1 MLTIY
6 AGQTYTIAVTV
17 YSPATLKK
25 VNVSVMKLDV
35 YSQTGGVWSAVEAD
49 LSFDENDGVGI
60 YKKYHYFD
68 PVKYTVNNQLLRIIA
83 HWTLV
88 LESGSKNDLEIKEVN
103 ILTAH

>member
-1 MLTIY
+1 MQIY

-25 VNVSVMKLDV
+25 VNVSVIKLDV
-35 YSQTGGVWSAVEAD
+35 YKQTGGVWSAVEED

-68 PVKYTVNNQLLRIIA
+68 PEKYETNNQLLRIIA
-83 HWTLV
+83 HWTLI